1 MDPGGSTWWILMDP
15 SDGSLW
21 IHLVDPSD
29 GSFGI
34 HLVDPQDWS
43 WWINMVDPDG
53 STWWIFVDPLGGST
67 SISRMHQDPHWE
79 STRIYH
85 ADWGSKKLKVWF
97 EISSVLFP
105 ILHHI
110 DRYHVKFEG
119 PRWLGS
125 ASSGPDKMALTPLWL
140 KKKMFGLGGSWYSNR
155 PARTHGF
162 NAKIGFEKYATSPEI
177 SAKKCQILLVWFG
190 RPILDT
196 FWPISR
202 DSLHIFQ
209 NRFLR

>member
-1 MDPGGSTWWILMDP
+1 M
-15 SDGSLW
+15 
-21 IHLVDPSD
+21 
-29 GSFGI
+29 
-34 HLVDPQDWS
+34 
-43 WWINMVDPDG
+43 
-53 STWWIFVDPLGGST
+53 
-67 SISRMHQDPHWE
+67 
-79 STRIYH
+79 
-85 ADWGSKKLKVWF
+85 KVGF
-97 EISSVLFP
+97 EISSVVFS

-110 DRYHVKFEG
+110 DRHHVKFEG

-196 FWPISR
+196 FLVISW
-202 DSLHIFQ
+202 DSVHIFQ
-209 NRFLR
+209 NRFLRWNRESEPVDLNTMNPIFGTTFFFTYKGVCAIFRAISDTVPGLGFEFRLLRSFTQTQSHTFGT

>member
-1 MDPGGSTWWILMDP
+1 MRFKKDVLAKKN
-15 SDGSLW
+15 
-21 IHLVDPSD
+21 LV
-29 GSFGI
+29 
-34 HLVDPQDWS
+34 
-43 WWINMVDPDG
+43 WIN
-53 STWWIFVDPLGGST
+53 IFILWYALMNYLYYRYYSVIACALGGL
-67 SISRMHQDPHWE
+67 
-79 STRIYH
+79 
-85 ADWGSKKLKVWF
+85 KKI

-125 ASSGPDKMALTPLWL
+125 ASSGPDKMALTPLWV
-140 KKKMFGLGGSWYSNR
+140 KKKMFGLWGSWYSNR

-209 NRFLR
+209 NRFLRWNRESEPVDLNTMNPEPYNPKKKFHS